1 VFGNTHPASRPITQM
16 AAQEAH
22 HLSTFDRML
31 GERAVRPTALQPFW
45 HVAGHALGAA
55 TALMGPKAAMACTA
69 AVEDEI
75 DAHYGSQ
82 LRALGDTDPPFS
94 AAIEQFQAEE
104 LEHRDLALAHGAQD
118 AVGYPILYAAVRAG
132 CRAAIYL
139 SKRI

>member
-1 VFGNTHPASRPITQM
+1 
-16 AAQEAH
+16 
-22 HLSTFDRML
+22 
-31 GERAVRPTALQPFW
+31 
-45 HVAGHALGAA
+45 
-55 TALMGPKAAMACTA
+55 MGPKAAMACTA